1 VAFSIVLKDSEG
13 NHVRYI
19 GPLELADMERREEVY
34 VYSAKGSKG
43 RKGARVARLKPYVEP
58 LRSMH
63 EASNTSISY
72 ADILANVGLSNRPNS
87 TAEITSSKAAA
98 TRLKIAAHDPRGA
111 RERAIAP

>member
-1 VAFSIVLKDSEG
+1 MALSIQLKDSEG

-19 GPLELADMERREEVY
+19 GSLELADMERREEVY

-43 RKGARVARLKPYVEP
+43 KRGGRVARLKPHVEP

-87 TAEITSSKAAA
+87 TAEITNSRAMA
-98 TRLKIAAHDPRGA
+98 TKTKIAAHDPREL
-111 RERAIAP
+111 RRAS